1 MELYG
6 VPSGILYG
14 QNERVDEL
22 NNRIQSRQFSDKPLA
37 PNFSSRPILSKYSR
51 FPIFGKRENVEIY
64 PKSVHH
70 VESNFSPATRNGPA
84 NGYLSNI
91 DFETN
96 LRNQN
101 ARLGNKEDSTMFVPS
116 SKSDLYNV
124 PVPVQRVVETQPHPN
139 LFDFRNDQLHTF
151 RQLNVHPTI
160 GSDLFNNHTRT
171 QLRSL

>member
-6 VPSGILYG
+6 VPRGILYG

-22 NNRIQSRQFSDKPLA
+22 NNRIQSRQFPDTPLA

-51 FPIFGKRENVEIY
+51 FPILGKRENVEIY
-64 PKSVHH
+64 PKNVHNIAT
-70 VESNFSPATRNGPA
+70 NFSPATQNGPP

-91 DFETN
+91 DVETN

-101 ARLGNKEDSTMFVPS
+101 VRLGNKEDATTFVPS
-116 SKSDLYNV
+116 SNSDLYNV
-124 PVPVQRVVETQPHPN
+124 SVPVTQNATSQPHPN
-139 LFDFRNDQLHTF
+139 LFDFRNAQHDNF
-151 RQLNVHPTI
+151 RQSHVNPNT
-160 GSDLFNNHTRT
+160 GNNLFHNNTRT

>member
-14 QNERVDEL
+14 QNDRVDEL
-22 NNRIQSRQFSDKPLA
+22 NNRIQSRQFSDTPLA

-51 FPIFGKRENVEIY
+51 FPILGKRENIEVY
-64 PKSVHH
+64 PKTVHN
-70 VESNFSPATRNGPA
+70 VEKNFSPATRNGPA

-91 DFETN
+91 DVETN

-101 ARLGNKEDSTMFVPS
+101 VRLGNKEDATMFVPS
-116 SKSDLYNV
+116 SQSDLYNV
-124 PVPVQRVVETQPHPN
+124 SVPVSSNISPQPHPN
-139 LFDFRNDQLHTF
+139 LFDFRNDQFHNF
-151 RQLNVHPTI
+151 RQSKVHSTI
-160 GSDLFNNHTRT
+160 GNDLFHNHTRT

>member
-1 MELYG
+1 MQLYG

-22 NNRIQSRQFSDKPLA
+22 NERIQSRQFSDSPLA

-51 FPIFGKRENVEIY
+51 FPILGKREDIEIY
-64 PKSVHH
+64 PQTVHN
-70 VESNFSPATRNGPA
+70 VNKNFSPATRNGPV

-91 DFETN
+91 DVETD

-101 ARLGNKEDSTMFVPS
+101 VRLGNKEDATTFVPS

-124 PVPVQRVVETQPHPN
+124 SVPLTTNSEPQPHPE
-139 LFDFRNDQLHTF
+139 LFSFRNQQHHTF
-151 RQLNVHPTI
+151 RESNVHSTI
-160 GSDLFNNHTRT
+160 GKDMFHNHTRT